1 MATARFW
8 TRWMVLLISIFLLSA
23 CGGGTTTTTPTGTSE
38 GTATSP
44 SSVTLLINT
53 ETPHSGTVGNKSV
66 GKSYYTATGLTQG
79 TVYTITLYGLSADAD
94 LEVYNGAPFDFI
106 SGPVCTSGKGGTT
119 IERCMVTADSTTMNI
134 AVDGQYTL
142 SGATYTIS
150 VNGPIVPATLCSGP
164 GCIDFEGTTVPTFTY
179 SGTATNWA
187 VDTTAAVS
195 GTQSIHSGLLSNA
208 QTSCFSSTPTT
219 ATSYAS
225 FNLRTDSEKYFGLLL
240 FYIDDVL
247 QPPVWYGSLS
257 WQRVT
262 FNTVLGTH
270 TYKWCHTKNSANG
283 APDDVWV
290 DDINIK

>member
-1 MATARFW
+1 MVTARFR
-8 TRWMVLLISIFLLSA
+8 TRWMVLLISMFLLSA
-23 CGGGTTTTTPTGTSE
+23 CGGDDTSTPPTGTSE

-44 SSVTLLINT
+44 SSSLLTINT
-53 ETPHSGTVGNKSV
+53 DAPHSGTVGNKSV
-66 GKSYYTATGLTQG
+66 GKSYYTATGLTLG
-79 TVYTITLYGLSADAD
+79 TTYTITLYGLSADAD
-94 LEVYNGAPFDFI
+94 LEVYNGAPFDFP

-119 IERCMVTADSTTMNI
+119 IERCMVTADSPTMNI

-142 SGATYTIS
+142 SGATYSIS

-164 GCIDFEGTTVPTFTY
+164 GCTDFEGSIPTFTF
-179 SGTATNWA
+179 SGTVTNWV
-187 VDTTAAVS
+187 VDTKAAVS
-195 GTQSIHSGLLSNA
+195 VTHSIHSGPLNNSE
-208 QTSCFSSTPTT
+208 TSCFSYTPTST
-219 ATSYAS
+219 TSYVS

-283 APDDVWV
+283 APDDAWV